1 MLVLSRNAIGKD
13 MLELNVVFEDGT
25 AETITID
32 DEGEF
37 KEDKPDSYMQAW
49 SYSENADGTYD
60 IGSMW
65 ERAYGTADLLI
76 DGTVD
81 LNDGDYLAL
90 PDTANVW
97 DVTEVNSGD
106 DDVTA
111 GHFQKNVQVNT
122 VIIVSEGQVRTAWIW
137 DLDDDA
143 AAGNGYNFNWDTTG
157 FVDVYG
163 WYGDDWARIEM
174 LRAFADG
181 KSVRYWGDLELTR
194 DLVIPDGLI
203 LQVEGDVTDLDSTGV
218 THDITGGGTLRVRN
232 DYTVYGGSIDVNTQ
246 VGGNLYL
253 GADTTT
259 NARVGVYQNIVGDDA
274 AYSDA
279 VSPTI
284 YCEKNLTVN
293 RNSNVF
299 ANEDIMVKE
308 IVVYG
313 HVESDNYHIYGGYVY
328 SDTTLIALE
337 NIYLYGGNYLVIG
350 GADQHDGL
358 GTIRTGRVEVY
369 GNIVANSTG
378 SKVQVINGTLKL
390 ARSSFVSL
398 KGDLEVGAKGV
409 IDKPNGG
416 SYDLVADE
424 VTIADGG
431 QVKLGRSIVANQV
444 TNHGDLWVTT
454 TPDNMNPASTGEIHL
469 RSGSDDTTT
478 ETPVTSGLELSSVT
492 VKGVSVALN
501 HDAKTGTVSIGWT
514 EGAKLEAK
522 DVVAKDADGVE
533 VDDANIQVTGKQ
545 ADGYK
550 VTITLTDEVTSNGTT
565 TTVKTTYT
573 ITVTVREKSNDTSVA
588 SVKIKGE
595 TATASASDATKYTV
609 DLTYAQA
616 TATDVRRAEI
626 TPNNNATFSIN
637 GAGMNNGDG
646 ASLEALENIGD
657 GTEDKTLTIT
667 FTITAEDGK
676 TKTEYTVTVNVA
688 KKPAQDAKVT
698 LTDNGTEGVKLVP
711 SGDDAYELIVRGKAS
726 NVDVTKLNNW
736 VKAKGVGSAAITD
749 GNTEKKDNVFTITF
763 KGVDGGGD
771 QPVTVTVRT
780 ATADERAQWDMEAIK
795 AAFPD
800 GGHANISV
808 AASSNSDAVLS
819 ALKTEIEKKATW
831 ESGAEAECSFN
842 VNNDWNTDDA
852 SAGNSVTRSMHIKVT
867 VGTETHEADL
877 TVTIKVPS
885 N

>member
-1 MLVLSRNAIGKD
+1 M
-13 MLELNVVFEDGT
+13 
-25 AETITID
+25 
-32 DEGEF
+32 
-37 KEDKPDSYMQAW
+37 
-49 SYSENADGTYD
+49 
-60 IGSMW
+60 
-65 ERAYGTADLLI
+65 
-76 DGTVD
+76 
-81 LNDGDYLAL
+81 
-90 PDTANVW
+90 
-97 DVTEVNSGD
+97 
-106 DDVTA
+106 
-111 GHFQKNVQVNT
+111 
-122 VIIVSEGQVRTAWIW
+122 
-137 DLDDDA
+137 
-143 AAGNGYNFNWDTTG
+143 
-157 FVDVYG
+157 
-163 WYGDDWARIEM
+163 
-174 LRAFADG
+174 
-181 KSVRYWGDLELTR
+181 
-194 DLVIPDGLI
+194 
-203 LQVEGDVTDLDSTGV
+203 
-218 THDITGGGTLRVRN
+218 
-232 DYTVYGGSIDVNTQ
+232 
-246 VGGNLYL
+246 
-253 GADTTT
+253 
-259 NARVGVYQNIVGDDA
+259 
-274 AYSDA
+274 
-279 VSPTI
+279 
-284 YCEKNLTVN
+284 
-293 RNSNVF
+293 
-299 ANEDIMVKE
+299 
-308 IVVYG
+308 
-313 HVESDNYHIYGGYVY
+313 
-328 SDTTLIALE
+328 
-337 NIYLYGGNYLVIG
+337 
-350 GADQHDGL
+350 
-358 GTIRTGRVEVY
+358 
-369 GNIVANSTG
+369 
-378 SKVQVINGTLKL
+378 
-390 ARSSFVSL
+390 
-398 KGDLEVGAKGV
+398 
-409 IDKPNGG
+409 
-416 SYDLVADE
+416 ADE

-492 VKGVSVALN
+492 VKGETVALN

-533 VDDANIQVTGKQ
+533 VDDVKVEGKQ

-550 VTITLTDEVTSNGTT
+550 VAITLKDTVTSGSTT
-565 TTVKTTYT
+565 TEVSTTYT

-626 TPNNNATFSIN
+626 TPNNNATLNDSIN

-646 ASLEALENIGD
+646 ANTAALDGVGD
-657 GTEDKTLTIT
+657 GSKDVTLTIN
-667 FTITAEDGK
+667 FTITAEDGT
-676 TKTEYTVTVNVA
+676 TKEDYTVTVNVA

-726 NVDVTKLNNW
+726 NVDVTKLDNW
-736 VKAKGVGSAAITD
+736 VKAKGVGSAAITGD
-749 GNTEKKDNVFTITF
+749 NTVKKDNVFTITF
-763 KGVDGGGD
+763 KGVDGGED
-771 QPVTVTVRT
+771 QKVTVTARS
-780 ATADERAQWDMEAIK
+780 ATADERAQWDLEAIK

-808 AASSNSDAVLS
+808 DAKSNSDAVLS